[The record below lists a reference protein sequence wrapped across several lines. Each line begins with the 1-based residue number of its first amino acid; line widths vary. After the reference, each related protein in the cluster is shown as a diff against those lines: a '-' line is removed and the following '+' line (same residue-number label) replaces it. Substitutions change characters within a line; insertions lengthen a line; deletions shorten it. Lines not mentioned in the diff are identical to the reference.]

1 MPEVFANTTPL
12 QYLHR
17 LGRLD
22 WLRDFYGRVVVP
34 AAVAAEM
41 DAGRK
46 IGAGVPDVRVI
57 PWIEVR
63 AMPEPDE
70 VFPGFIHRGEAGVI
84 ALARLSGDALILMDD
99 GLARVHARGLGLRV
113 TGTLGVIL
121 RAKREGLIP
130 AVEPLL
136 GQLQDE
142 GFRVAPATLAEVL
155 RLAGEW
161 TAPA

>member
-34 AAVAAEM
+34 EPVAAELA
-41 DAGRK
+41 AGLQL
-46 IGAGVPDVRVI
+46 GANVPDVRAI
-57 PWIEVR
+57 SWIEVR
-63 AMPEPDE
+63 AVPEADE
-70 VFPGFIHRGEAGVI
+70 AFPNFIHRGEAAVMTF
-84 ALARLSGDALILMDD
+84 ARSSGDALILMDD
-99 GLARVHARGLGLRV
+99 GLARIHARRLGLRL

-130 AVEPLL
+130 AVEPMLR
-136 GQLQDE
+136 QLQSE
-142 GFRVAPATLAEVL
+142 GFRMAPATFAKVL
-155 RLAGEW
+155 RLAGE
-161 TAPA
+161 